1 MEQVVNVE
9 WHYGSKLPAAPP
21 LGEIYIPEFRREQMP
36 PGFSAEVLQQC
47 IPWGVLIVDQQR
59 RILFA
64 NRRGRLFIEAGG
76 GLEERSGRLRAERA
90 NIDRSLGELVQKAA
104 AASPTSIWQAET
116 VGVPDDQGQTR
127 YALKVIRCRTDQG
140 EAAALLLITDLLSSI
155 HVSREAVGTVF
166 HLSDREA
173 EFAELFGSGLR
184 IDAIARR
191 MGIAVNTARVHLR
204 NVFAKTGCASQ
215 IELAR
220 TFAHMP

>member
-1 MEQVVNVE
+1 MNVE
-9 WHYGSKLPAAPP
+9 QRYRSSPATAIAAKQPSLDLRGVAPP
-21 LGEIYIPEFRREQMP
+21 DL
-36 PGFSAEVLQQC
+36 SAKVLQHC
-47 IPWGVLIVDQQR
+47 IPWGILIVDQRR

-64 NRRGRLFIEAGG
+64 NPQGRSFLKASG
-76 GLEERSGRLRAERA
+76 GLEERSGKVRGERT
-90 NIDRSLGELVQKAA
+90 NIDRSLGELVQRAA
-104 AASPTSIWQAET
+104 APSPNFIWAAEAL
-116 VGVPDDQGQTR
+116 GIPDGEGQPR

-140 EAAALLLITDLLSSI
+140 DAAALLVITDLLSSI
-155 HVSREAVGTVF
+155 HVSREALGMVF

-220 TFAHMP
+220 TFAYMP